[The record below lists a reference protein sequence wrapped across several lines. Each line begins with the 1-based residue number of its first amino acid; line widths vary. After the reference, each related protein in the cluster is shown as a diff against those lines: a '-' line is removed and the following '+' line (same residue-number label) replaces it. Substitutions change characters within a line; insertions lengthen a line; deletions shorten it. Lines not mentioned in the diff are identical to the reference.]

1 MEINYSPNLNNIEDI
16 KKRINEEKVKK
27 FKDERIQFFQ
37 KFNLHYEDM
46 ILIEIK
52 RDACSYY
59 KDRKTDKIYQKCHD
73 KLIDIS
79 DTHYVTSESC
89 VLYKEKK
96 L

>member
-1 MEINYSPNLNNIEDI
+1 MEINYSTNLNNIEDI

-37 KFNLHYEDM
+37 KFNLHHEDM

-59 KDRKTDKIYQKCHD
+59 K
-73 KLIDIS
+73 S
-79 DTHYVTSESC
+79 
-89 VLYKEKK
+89 
-96 L
+96 